1 MDQNIT
7 VFFEA
12 MTTIQ
17 WPIPVTTFS
26 VITWHV
32 QPLFQSNEVL
42 SPWWWLLSTAAIT
55 WWSEAPLPM
64 SLLTCAVA
72 PCHHSHKPGTKMLKC
87 WNTNFDIL
95 RYKTSSLTVTSS
107 PSTQTFSILTH
118 WPTVQLQRKSFQMY
132 LWCHK
137 VFKLSSENL
146 QPIIQE
152 SIQECCLIRAPFSMV
167 LRLMHT
173 PSSITTPGPMVTLGP
188 GMKSK
193 VNRWR

>member
-72 PCHHSHKPGTKMLKC
+72 PCHHSHKPGTKLLPKC
-87 WNTNFDIL
+87 WNLKMQIL
-95 RYKTSSLTVTSS
+95 TFSDTKPHPWQWRPPPARRHSPSSPTGPLCNCKGNHFKCIYDVIRFSNCLQKTSS
-107 PSTQTFSILTH
+107 
-118 WPTVQLQRKSFQMY
+118 R
-132 LWCHK
+132 
-137 VFKLSSENL
+137 
-146 QPIIQE
+146 
-152 SIQECCLIRAPFSMV
+152 
-167 LRLMHT
+167 
-173 PSSITTPGPMVTLGP
+173 
-188 GMKSK
+188 
-193 VNRWR
+193 